1 MRIPVYL
8 SCFVMKDSSG
18 TPISI
23 RERRLVRRSPTDR
36 VIAIVE
42 APPGTRVVR
51 RADQHGKEQL
61 IVPIRPSIWAR
72 FRGDFVR
79 ISAKYV
85 IGNAKNGAYGLSL
98 VDMSREEQ
106 RAS

>member
-8 SCFVMKDSSG
+8 SCFMMKDSSG
-18 TPISI
+18 TMISI
-23 RERRLVRRSPTDR
+23 RERRLVRRSPSDR

-42 APPGTRVVR
+42 APPGTRVRR

-61 IVPIRPSIWAR
+61 VVPIRPSIWAR
-72 FRGDFVR
+72 FRGEFVV

-98 VDMSREEQ
+98 VDMSLTQ
-106 RAS
+106 KTAS